1 MAWVGAEMRVCAKG
15 YKVLFGVME
24 IILRLDYDAEY
35 TDQHHWYYT
44 LKGKLLSINC
54 IAMYCQH

>member
-1 MAWVGAEMRVCAKG
+1 MRVSTKG

-35 TDQHHWYYT
+35 TDSHH
-44 LKGKLLSINC
+44 
-54 IAMYCQH
+54 